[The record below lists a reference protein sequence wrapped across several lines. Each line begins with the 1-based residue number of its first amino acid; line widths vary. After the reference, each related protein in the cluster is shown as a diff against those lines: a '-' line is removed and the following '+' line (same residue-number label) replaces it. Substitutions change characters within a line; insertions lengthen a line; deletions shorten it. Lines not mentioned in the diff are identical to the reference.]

1 MHHYLMSED
10 DQKKPLLDFLSDR
23 TAITN
28 MLLRTPTSDGK
39 FRIACMNKVLS
50 GAMICCSLL
59 GVVRTS

>member
-39 FRIACMNKVLS
+39 FRIACMNKVRN
-50 GAMICCSLL
+50 A
-59 GVVRTS
+59 